1 MFLKHLRIT
10 SFIDCLNIFQNIFL
24 ASGKQTCKPKCQRT
38 NPCFVKHQASR
49 GCCLFLTWLCIV
61 TFPQFFSTTVFL
73 PSWKQKLLTTTARG
87 VQHYW
92 KKTEK
97 QLVFWMQKK
106 NQGFPLLSCPKHSVN
121 IIKQTPSVQWLLE
134 MQTQHWRNTITTIL
148 FHSFACWSH
157 FNTPY
162 SHLNNSTLILL
173 VVCRTQILSDAKDTK
188 I

>member
-1 MFLKHLRIT
+1 MPEDQPMLCEAS
-10 SFIDCLNIFQNIFL
+10 SFKRLLPLPNVIMYCHISSVLQYNSFPAFMETEAAHYN
-24 ASGKQTCKPKCQRT
+24 CKGSS
-38 NPCFVKHQASR
+38 A
-49 GCCLFLTWLCIV
+49 
-61 TFPQFFSTTVFL
+61 
-73 PSWKQKLLTTTARG
+73 LLEKDRETAG
-87 VQHYW
+87 
-92 KKTEK
+92 
-97 QLVFWMQKK
+97 LLDAKK

-134 MQTQHWRNTITTIL
+134 MQTQHWRNTITTVL